1 MHRTSHIALHLCHRE
16 RVFKPKWPW
25 TCTSAAA
32 KLLING
38 NSTQLNTCIV
48 CFQDRI
54 DSTAQAADQFVAA
67 GHFDA
72 DNIKAKQLQL
82 AERFRA
88 LNDPMQAR
96 RQKLR
101 DALRLQQFYRDVED
115 EEDWIREKEPIAASA
130 NRG

>member
-1 MHRTSHIALHLCHRE
+1 M
-16 RVFKPKWPW
+16 
-25 TCTSAAA
+25 
-32 KLLING
+32 
-38 NSTQLNTCIV
+38 
-48 CFQDRI
+48 
-54 DSTAQAADQFVAA
+54 
-67 GHFDA
+67 
-72 DNIKAKQLQL
+72 QL

-130 NRG
+130 NRGLYIFQILWLLQLMMHISDLINH

>member
-1 MHRTSHIALHLCHRE
+1 MSITFFG
-16 RVFKPKWPW
+16 RVCMLRRGW
-25 TCTSAAA
+25 C
-32 KLLING
+32 
-38 NSTQLNTCIV
+38 V
-48 CFQDRI
+48 FQDRI

-72 DNIKAKQLQL
+72 DNIKSKQVQL
-82 AERFRA
+82 ADRYRA
-88 LNDPMQAR
+88 LHDPMQAR

-130 NRG
+130 NRGLYSAFLVGE

>member
-1 MHRTSHIALHLCHRE
+1 VINFTSTIYTA
-16 RVFKPKWPW
+16 V
-25 TCTSAAA
+25 CTVAYA
-32 KLLING
+32 
-38 NSTQLNTCIV
+38 CFV
-48 CFQDRI
+48 FQDRI

-72 DNIKAKQLQL
+72 ENIKAKQVQL

-88 LNDPMQAR
+88 LHDPMQAR

-101 DALRLQQFYRDVED
+101 DALRLQQLYRDVED

>member
-1 MHRTSHIALHLCHRE
+1 
-16 RVFKPKWPW
+16 V
-25 TCTSAAA
+25 
-32 KLLING
+32 
-38 NSTQLNTCIV
+38 
-48 CFQDRI
+48 
-54 DSTAQAADQFVAA
+54 
-67 GHFDA
+67 
-72 DNIKAKQLQL
+72 QL

-130 NRG
+130 NRGLYIFQILWLLQLMMHISDLINH

>member
-1 MHRTSHIALHLCHRE
+1 MS
-16 RVFKPKWPW
+16 
-25 TCTSAAA
+25 
-32 KLLING
+32 
-38 NSTQLNTCIV
+38 V
-48 CFQDRI
+48 CDMMVDEAMCWVADTVWLQDRI

-72 DNIKAKQLQL
+72 DNIKAKQVQL

>member
-1 MHRTSHIALHLCHRE
+1 VSH
-16 RVFKPKWPW
+16 
-25 TCTSAAA
+25 
-32 KLLING
+32 LLEF
-38 NSTQLNTCIV
+38 V
-48 CFQDRI
+48 FQDRI
-54 DSTAQAADQFVAA
+54 DAIAQAADQFVAA

-82 AERFRA
+82 ADRFKA
-88 LNDPMQAR
+88 LHEPMQAR

-130 NRG
+130 NRGMLLINLCTVHFAKNDSFPAHCPGQVPR

>member
-1 MHRTSHIALHLCHRE
+1 
-16 RVFKPKWPW
+16 
-25 TCTSAAA
+25 
-32 KLLING
+32 
-38 NSTQLNTCIV
+38 
-48 CFQDRI
+48 
-54 DSTAQAADQFVAA
+54 VAA

-72 DNIKAKQLQL
+72 DNIKAKQVQL
-82 AERFRA
+82 AERYRA

-130 NRG
+130 NRGLYMTFSSHFMAYSLVIALSIVECQCYQEAAFFRA